1 MDVKLRL
8 VGVKEIDAV
17 LKGLPAQLNHKVLQ
31 SAHAKA
37 VKPTVDAAKLLAPEG
52 PSGGLIDS
60 IGVVKTNF
68 RRANELGEIQ
78 AGPRRGR
85 YKGNA
90 GHLVEYGTKARY
102 NKRGAYRGVMK
113 RKPFM
118 QPAWDKTKNQVVT
131 TINTEIGRSL
141 YSFMKR
147 TIRRNG

>member
-1 MDVKLRL
+1 MDVTVKL

-17 LKGLPAQLNHKVLQ
+17 LRGLPAQLNHKVLQ
-31 SAHAKA
+31 SAHQKA

-52 PSGGLIDS
+52 PSGKLIDS
-60 IGVVKTNF
+60 IGVIKTNF
-68 RRANELGEIQ
+68 SKATELGEIQ

-102 NKRGAYRGVMK
+102 NKRGAYRGIMK
-113 RKPFM
+113 KKPFM

-141 YSFMKR
+141 HSFMKR
-147 TIRRNG
+147 TIRNG